1 MVYKKNKN
9 YLPFDLRYDVF
20 TSDFNN
26 MCFPDFG
33 TADRVTRSSI
43 SNQIK

>member
-20 TSDFNN
+20 TSASNNLCLSDFSTVDN
-26 MCFPDFG
+26 
-33 TADRVTRSSI
+33 VTRGSI